1 MDEKVA
7 KARGR
12 VDVITYI
19 GEVSDQMV
27 SKLIDITLQAKAAN
41 TSEIRL
47 SISSGGGSFSAGLA
61 AYQHLA
67 SLSEQ
72 GFANCIPLVAY
83 NIGDVVDEAL
93 MLFLA
98 ADTRSVLHRGLFLI
112 HEPQNQEDHGRLRS
126 IFHERTKNSFAN
138 PVGKPG
144 TLHSFDLDSAQKI
157 GITNAPPYPIYYPDG
172 AVYWRVTPS

>member
-27 SKLIDITLQAKAAN
+27 SKLIDVTLQAKAAN
-41 TSEIRL
+41 TTEIRL
-47 SISSGGGSFSAGLA
+47 IISSGGGSFSAGLA
-61 AYQHLA
+61 AYQHLT
-67 SLSEQ
+67 SLTDPCCS
-72 GFANCIPLVAY
+72 NISLVAH

-98 ADTRSVLHRGLFLI
+98 ANSRWVSWRGLFLI
-112 HEPQNQEDHGRLRS
+112 HEPQNQEDHNRLRG
-126 IFHERTKNSFAN
+126 IFFDRTKNDFALPPN
-138 PVGKPG
+138 PGK
-144 TLHSFDLDSAQKI
+144 LHSFDRDSAQKV
-157 GITNAPPYPIYYPDG
+157 GITDATACPVFYPDG